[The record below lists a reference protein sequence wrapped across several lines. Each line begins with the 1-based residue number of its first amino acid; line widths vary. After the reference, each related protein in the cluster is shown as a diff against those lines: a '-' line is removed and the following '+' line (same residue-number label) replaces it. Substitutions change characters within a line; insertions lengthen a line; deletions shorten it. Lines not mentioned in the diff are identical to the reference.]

1 VARSCWHQSDA
12 ARRTTLE
19 DGDVIRIPERSSL
32 VLVSGEVLFPNA
44 VVHDAKARVTDYVQR
59 VGGFNQGADQSRLI
73 VLHQDGSVVASTE
86 AGVVQPGDEI
96 MVLPKIDTKRI
107 EITRGITQII
117 YQIAVAAKV
126 LLAL

>member
-1 VARSCWHQSDA
+1 
-12 ARRTTLE
+12 
-19 DGDVIRIPERSSL
+19 
-32 VLVSGEVLFPNA
+32 
-44 VVHDAKARVTDYVQR
+44 
-59 VGGFNQGADQSRLI
+59 
-73 VLHQDGSVVASTE
+73 
-86 AGVVQPGDEI
+86 